1 MSVRYLPPHMND
13 SLILAVG
20 LGAALGTTG
29 AWFPQIVRTWKTHR
43 ASDFSWGYLTLL
55 ATGVALWTTY
65 GLLRGDLVVIVG
77 NSVTLLLV
85 SSVAFV
91 KSREGRPTSPVPSCT
106 CL

>member
-1 MSVRYLPPHMND
+1 VRYRPAHMND
-13 SLILAVG
+13 FLIFAVG

-29 AWFPQIVRTWKTHR
+29 AWFPQIARTWKTHR
-43 ASDFSWGYLTLL
+43 ATDFSWGYLALL

-77 NSVTLLLV
+77 NGVTLLLV

-91 KSREGRPTSPVPSCT
+91 KSKERRPSSPAPST
-106 CL
+106 PFL